1 MEFVAADVEALHLGG
16 GDFDALLV
24 GSRVEGARDLEAGFG
39 RGRGDQLDHGDAIGE
54 GSGAPVLG
62 DVTEQAMLD
71 FVPFRRARRIV
82 ANLDREPGLGLR
94 RLPRLPLAPVL
105 PGALSAAPQSDR
117 LDRGPQAPHHVGLPQ
132 GRDMNVRLYVWQRL
146 TAALMVPL
154 VLAHVA
160 VIFYASR
167 KGMTAADILAR
178 TRGSIAW
185 ASFYGVFVVAAAI
198 HAAIGVRNVLTE
210 WSPLKDRG
218 AGIFASAFGALLLL
232 LGARAGVAVVLPW

>member
-1 MEFVAADVEALHLGG
+1 
-16 GDFDALLV
+16 
-24 GSRVEGARDLEAGFG
+24 
-39 RGRGDQLDHGDAIGE
+39 
-54 GSGAPVLG
+54 
-62 DVTEQAMLD
+62 
-71 FVPFRRARRIV
+71 
-82 ANLDREPGLGLR
+82 
-94 RLPRLPLAPVL
+94 
-105 PGALSAAPQSDR
+105 
-117 LDRGPQAPHHVGLPQ
+117 
-132 GRDMNVRLYVWQRL
+132 MNVRLYVWQRL

-210 WSPLKDRG
+210 WSPLTERS
-218 AGIFASAFGALLLL
+218 AGRLAVAFGLLLAA
-232 LGARAGVAVVLPW
+232 LGFRAVAAVVL